1 MTCEARGSRELTPDK
16 YEPLHHAEV
25 VEDVTRHMK
34 LNQAASACCLSLISV
49 GLGVLD
55 SMLGPTFSPD
65 A

>member
-1 MTCEARGSRELTPDK
+1 MGGMCGTVICCGLWVHRSNSGCYGIFDQSSGVALKTLNP
-16 YEPLHHAEV
+16 EP
-25 VEDVTRHMK
+25 TR
-34 LNQAASACCLSLISV
+34 V